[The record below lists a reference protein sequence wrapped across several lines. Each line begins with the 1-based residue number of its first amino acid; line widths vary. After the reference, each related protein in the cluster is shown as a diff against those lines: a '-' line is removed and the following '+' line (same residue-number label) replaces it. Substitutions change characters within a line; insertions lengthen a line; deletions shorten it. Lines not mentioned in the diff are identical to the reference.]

1 MRATDDGAAIM
12 HSSVHALP
20 PGLSFRRLIY
30 AWLLDPNIKDNL
42 RAKFDGYIAMLII
55 GNLLAMMFEN
65 VPGIYE
71 NYKAWFHGFDLFS
84 IAVFSVEYLLR
95 FYLAPEDAEF
105 AKSRFPRLRYVF
117 SIYALIDLAAILPF
131 YAALLLP
138 IQTDLRMLRMLRLLR
153 LFKLFRVLVPA
164 IKQFRELNRG
174 RTFRQHVHA
183 LVSPSEFG
191 GRLHEMFDMTIMM
204 WVVISVVAV
213 VLESVDSIYRDLAV
227 EFVVLDAVAVSV
239 FTAEYLMRL
248 YSCVE
253 EPRFK
258 HWLAGRYRFATGPAA
273 IVDFLAIVPF
283 FLEALLHHLFDLRF
297 LRVFRLIRLMKLTR
311 YTGATQTL
319 YAAMRR
325 EWPVIAASAF
335 IMMLLVVVAA
345 SLGYLFEHDAQ
356 PDKFENI
363 PQSIYWSVITL
374 ASVGYGDISPITPAG
389 RLITVVLAL
398 LGIGIFAVPAAVLS
412 SAFNDQLR
420 IERETMQNELYKM
433 LEDGQISEEEQ
444 HLIDR
449 EALRLHLSAP
459 EVARILER
467 ARQQREH
474 EQTGH
479 GGIPFALVQDR
490 PTVALQQYRMLVG
503 QMLQIAELAD
513 REQLTAMLANPGN
526 ATDFERHLWQL
537 LETQGGSG
545 KSVSS
550 EASVSGT

>member
-1 MRATDDGAAIM
+1 MYTTNDGMSIM
-12 HSSVHALP
+12 PSSVDQLP
-20 PGLSFRRLIY
+20 PGLSLRRLIY

-55 GNLLAMMFEN
+55 GNLLVMVFEN
-65 VPGIYE
+65 VPGIYD
-71 NYKAWFHGFDLFS
+71 NHKAWFHIFDLFS
-84 IAVFSVEYLLR
+84 IAVFSIEYLLR
-95 FYLAPEDAEF
+95 LYLAPEDAEF

-138 IQTDLRMLRMLRLLR
+138 IQTDLRMLRVLRLLR
-153 LFKLFRVLVPA
+153 LFKLFRVLIPA
-164 IKQFRELNRG
+164 LREFKQLNRG

-213 VLESVDSIYRDLAV
+213 VLESVDMVYRDLAV
-227 EFVVLDAVAVSV
+227 EFVVLDAIAVSI

-253 EPRFK
+253 DPRFK
-258 HWLAGRYRFATGPAA
+258 HWFAGRYRFATGPASV
-273 IVDFLAIVPF
+273 VDFLAIVPF

-319 YAAMRR
+319 YAAMKR
-325 EWPVIAASAF
+325 EWPVIGASAF

-374 ASVGYGDISPITPAG
+374 ASVGYGDISPVTPAG
-389 RLITVVLAL
+389 RAITVVLAL

-420 IERETMQNELYKM
+420 VERETMQNELYKM
-433 LEDGQISEEEQ
+433 LEDGKISEEEQ

-449 EALRLHLSAP
+449 EAARLHLSAP
-459 EVARILER
+459 EVERIMER
-467 ARQQREH
+467 ARQQRILET
-474 EQTGH
+474 TGH
-479 GGIPFALVQDR
+479 GGIPFAVMQDR
-490 PTVALQQYRMLVG
+490 PAVALQQYRMLAG
-503 QMLQIAELAD
+503 QLLQIAQLAD
-513 REQLTAMLANPGN
+513 RKQLATMLANPGD

-537 LETQGGSG
+537 IEAQGGSG

-550 EASVSGT
+550 EANVSGT

>member
-42 RAKFDGYIAMLII
+42 RARFDGYIAMLII

-398 LGIGIFAVPAAVLS
+398 LGIGIFARDNKV
-412 SAFNDQLR
+412 
-420 IERETMQNELYKM
+420 T
-433 LEDGQISEEEQ
+433 SEQ
-444 HLIDR
+444 
-449 EALRLHLSAP
+449 AGA
-459 EVARILER
+459 
-467 ARQQREH
+467 
-474 EQTGH
+474 
-479 GGIPFALVQDR
+479 
-490 PTVALQQYRMLVG
+490 
-503 QMLQIAELAD
+503 
-513 REQLTAMLANPGN
+513 
-526 ATDFERHLWQL
+526 
-537 LETQGGSG
+537 
-545 KSVSS
+545 K
-550 EASVSGT
+550 

>member
-1 MRATDDGAAIM
+1 M
-12 HSSVHALP
+12 
-20 PGLSFRRLIY
+20 
-30 AWLLDPNIKDNL
+30 
-42 RAKFDGYIAMLII
+42 
-55 GNLLAMMFEN
+55 
-65 VPGIYE
+65 
-71 NYKAWFHGFDLFS
+71 
-84 IAVFSVEYLLR
+84 FSVEYLLR

-105 AKSRFPRLRYVF
+105 AKARFPRLRYVF

-138 IQTDLRMLRMLRLLR
+138 IQTDLRMLRILRLLR

-204 WVVISVVAV
+204 WVLISVVAV
-213 VLESVDSIYRDLAV
+213 VLESVDSVYRDLAV
-227 EFVVLDAVAVSV
+227 EFVVLDAVAISV

-253 EPRFK
+253 QPRFK
-258 HWLAGRYRFATGPAA
+258 HWLAGRYRFATSPAA

-319 YAAMRR
+319 YAAMKR
-325 EWPVIAASAF
+325 EGPVIAASGF

-356 PDKFENI
+356 PEKFENI

-389 RLITVVLAL
+389 RLITVILAL

-433 LEDGQISEEEQ
+433 LEDGKISPQEQ

-449 EALRLHLSAP
+449 EAARLHLSAP

-474 EQTGH
+474 EQTVNC
-479 GGIPFALVQDR
+479 GIPFTLVQGR
-490 PTVALQQYRMLVG
+490 PAVALQQYRMLVG

-513 REQLTAMLANPGN
+513 REQLAAMMANPGN

-537 LETQGGSG
+537 LEAQGGSG